1 MMAVTVRLS
10 PKAERALN
18 ALVKRTRLSRSEVVR
33 EALARYDVDDPQRD
47 LDSGPYAAW
56 SDVIGV
62 VALGARRPDQ
72 TTGDQFAAITQERAR
87 ARRAR

>member
-1 MMAVTVRLS
+1 MAITVRLS
-10 PKAERALN
+10 PKAERTLN

-33 EALARYDVDDPQRD
+33 EALARYVADDHGEAVDR
-47 LDSGPYAAW
+47 GPYSAW

-62 VALGARRPDQ
+62 VALGARRPEQ
-72 TTGDQFAAITQERAR
+72 TTGDQFAAIAREGAR